1 MKKENTIMLVRDVM
15 SRKVIFCTPSDTAQ
29 AAAQSM
35 KLHGVGALPVVS
47 DLVHAKLEGIVTDRD
62 LCCSVIAEAKLADKT
77 RIAEVMTRNPVV
89 CTPENTLE
97 DCEALM
103 QEHQFRRI
111 PVVDNQGRCV
121 GIVAQADIAL
131 HAPSGI
137 VAKTLAE
144 ISKSIGP
151 ERKVWLAD
159 A

>member
-1 MKKENTIMLVRDVM
+1 M
-15 SRKVIFCTPSDTAQ
+15 STKVIFCTPSDTAQ

-35 KLHGVGALPVVS
+35 KLHRVGALPVVS
-47 DLVHAKLEGIVTDRD
+47 DFVQTKLEGIVTDRD
-62 LCCSVIAEAKLADKT
+62 LCCSVVAEARLAEKT
-77 RIAEVMTRNPVV
+77 KIAEVMTRNPVT
-89 CTPENTLE
+89 CAPENTLE

-103 QEHQFRRI
+103 QEHQIRRI
-111 PVVDNQGRCV
+111 PVVDHQGRCV

-144 ISKSIGP
+144 ISKSIGTGR
-151 ERKVWLAD
+151 EAWTAD